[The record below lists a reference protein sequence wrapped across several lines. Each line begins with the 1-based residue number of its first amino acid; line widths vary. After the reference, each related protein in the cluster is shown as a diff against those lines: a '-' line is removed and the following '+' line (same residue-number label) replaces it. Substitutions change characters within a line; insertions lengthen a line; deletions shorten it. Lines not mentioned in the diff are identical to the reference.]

1 MTSNQGLL
9 SPATAANAVFPAPIT
24 RVAETFEQANP
35 QVPGEIELDLH
46 GRLLHNYLTYE
57 GFAAPLIEA
66 YDHWITNILPR
77 QVAARSIPLSDGG
90 QVVFGRTFL
99 EKPKIT
105 PQMVRMTPQMARD
118 SMLTYAADAST
129 DIAYVA
135 PDGTQTPIDRVL
147 IGKLPVM
154 VLSSLCHLHGKTDL
168 EILAMR
174 ECSKDPGG
182 YFIIKGTEK
191 VVLIQEK
198 LGLDKPFV
206 FVGDTKVSAKGG
218 KSAKSVPKGRLVARM
233 TTNTLRGST
242 VVVLKEGK
250 RRNIKLSL
258 HFMGK
263 NKKGDQNTIG
273 VFQAYRMIGTILDEL
288 AGITEPNEK
297 FSNTP
302 RMIRLI
308 SQFTRPEWVK
318 KVWITLQP
326 SLLKLSLVGDDIEYI
341 LRKRGPTPGNTPSE
355 RRLALLNLLEEEL
368 FPQIEATPRQ
378 GERPEETRRRLLIRK
393 LDMLSIMVARM
404 AEVMAGLRP
413 VDDRDDWANK
423 RLETAAR
430 SMEQLFH
437 GLWNEY
443 IKKTEETIRNKNY
456 TRETVRS
463 AFIHHSIITDGFTAS
478 FNSNNWGVKG
488 YYKENI
494 TDVLKRDN
502 ILSTYSH
509 LRRVNTPTSR
519 KAKQPLIRLVQM
531 SQLGYIC
538 PVETPEGE
546 NCLGSREPVLM
557 SNGSFL
563 PMGDVKDG
571 DEIITID
578 PVTLQQSTTKVY
590 RHFVVKSDKY
600 GKKVVNVST
609 VDNRSIVVTEDH
621 RFLTLRGW
629 VEAKDLSI
637 ATDTVCIWRG
647 PNNCIF
653 TQLQSIT
660 EQPPCLVGDFTTVS
674 DNHSFIGGQGFVTHN
689 CGIVK
694 NMTIACY
701 ISIQRDENLVLRRV
715 LDESAARPQP
725 YLSDIPTTYHTSKF
739 MLNGKFLG
747 WCPGPELRDF
757 CRTMRRTLVFP
768 KDTSIVLDA
777 DNFLYIYTNG
787 ARPTRP
793 LLIVDTDG
801 ELVIAKK
808 NLWQASTAELL
819 SEGCLEYVDPFEQH
833 SVLIAQSIWDMEAK
847 RNEVFSA
854 QQALQRAEENL
865 TRILERI
872 QAAGAAGA
880 TGQIMGDEDDREE
893 AEREV
898 RQAKDTMDTLLRK
911 GSYTHCEMDPSAIL
925 GIAASVIPMPEH
937 NQGPRNVFSCIPVT
951 TVVNIDGKCKAIG
964 DLKNGD
970 EVLTIDPV
978 TSQTFKTRIKNH
990 FVINSS
996 DNGKKMY
1003 EITTISGRKIQ
1014 ATQDH
1019 PFLTLHGWVQT
1030 GDLDPAKHHLGIYS
1044 DVKPLEN
1051 NTTGIILSIEEFYQR
1066 LEELGCPNI
1075 SISRH
1080 VDELFNLKL
1089 LPLHANDNRLPI
1101 IARML
1106 GYLQSDGHLGW
1117 LEDRPRTAW
1126 TFGRPRDAEQ
1136 FNQDVQ
1142 ALGFNETKICESFGH
1157 HTTSGANYHTWTI
1170 YKYGGFSALM
1180 MALDGVIGRKTE
1192 TRSNPIPE
1200 WIMNGSP
1207 LIKREYVAG
1216 FMGGDGTKI
1225 NMSSRQ
1231 YKTKRGATYD
1241 LSRMVQH
1248 KVAEHV
1254 DSCLAWFEQFT
1265 SLLHE
1270 FGIAT
1275 STIKVFTSD
1284 YDPGKRRIELEMP
1297 SDRQNLIR
1305 LMDLI
1310 GYRYATTKYT
1320 ESLIVSEWLK
1330 YVEFTL
1336 SHVYAL
1342 REEVFNL
1349 HTEGWSHP
1357 KISKH
1362 FNIPVHKSQDY
1373 YWSRLHGKTMNLPQT
1388 AIRLEDWVNMV
1399 VAKDRCIFEPIHSI
1413 KEVAGCL
1420 VADFETEADT
1430 HSFIAGDGF
1439 ISHNCGQGRQA
1450 LGIYHSNYM
1459 TRFDTTSKMLAFPNR
1474 PLFEPQI
1481 NSIMGMNEL
1490 PTGEM
1495 VTVAI
1500 MTYLGYNQEDAFIF
1514 NKASIDRGLFRML
1527 KTTTYRSALKQTKQ
1541 FVEEFIRPEIVG
1553 GEPTGRYDNIDE
1565 NGYPRVGAI
1574 VKQGDCIIGKVRIY
1588 HGTGR
1593 TENASVF
1600 IGVGEEG
1607 IVDDVLI
1614 TENEEKKPA
1623 IKVRIRQMR
1632 FPVIG
1637 DKFAPRSAQ
1646 KGTIGIILPEED
1658 MPFIAAGP
1666 NAGMKPDI
1674 IVNPHC
1680 LRGDTLVTMPSGL
1693 ARRIDSMNQEG
1704 GGLVW
1709 GWNGK
1714 GMVPAHQV
1722 AMEPKG
1728 KREIVRLTL
1737 EDGRTIHCTPD
1748 HRFLIKTATGYEWIE
1763 AKDLQPMGSMTNGS
1777 WQRRVEGSQIVMG
1790 FEGVVDEPTPEER
1803 VTEMNWSL
1811 DVFHMRTPLERE
1823 KSMAFARILGAICTD
1838 GCVSVPDWTGDEA
1851 TRESI
1856 RTPKEKFVVSE
1867 TINLGQPGV
1876 KAHLGHEMDAVAMAA
1891 DIALITGTVP
1901 NPYFSKGVWVI
1912 QLPATLSRI
1921 IASLPGMTIGR
1932 RSQQPAELPKFL
1944 MDPACPVSIIR
1955 EFLGGLFGGD
1965 GHAPHLIDRKTIDGG
1980 ATFLVSV
1987 AFGQTI
1993 MKQHSESLQQKM
2005 VAITE
2010 LLDRAGVA
2018 GAKVQGP
2025 LNMRYTEGSYKP
2037 KDVEL
2042 NPRIEYRVI
2051 LPETIDFSKRIGFRY
2066 CVQKASRLSAAN
2078 AYWRFRDAVKRQHD
2092 QVVKRTFE
2100 IYEARR
2106 FAHQFTLSM
2115 ALEQA
2120 RQELLLEEPPIW
2132 EHYSLSSVQDLNN
2145 RRASGKADLK
2155 QFDYEFFPDA
2165 AKFLDE
2171 AGCLRWFEEKYVTL
2185 RGEEQVE
2192 TFTLRLLD
2200 RRSAGEDIVFDISVA
2215 SVESFTANGSQCHN
2229 CIPSRMTMGMII
2241 EIVASK
2247 LAAIQGERVNATA
2260 FRPFDIDELRRN
2272 LKQYGYNE
2280 FGNESMVNGM
2290 TGKRFKSQIFIGPCY
2305 YQALRHHVQDKI
2317 QMRSRGAIN
2326 PISHQ
2331 PVGGRARHGGLRF
2344 GEMERDSLISHGASS
2359 VLRERL
2365 CDVSDAYRTV
2375 WCQTCGTIAISDT
2388 ISETYLCRNCKTKAN
2403 FGTVTIPYAYKL
2415 LVHMLN
2421 GAGLNMTL
2429 GLRRTEG

>member
-1 MTSNQGLL
+1 MTSNQGLI

-24 RVAETFEQANP
+24 RVSEAFDQADP
-35 QVPGEIELDLH
+35 QVPGEIELDQH
-46 GRLLHNYLTYE
+46 GQLLRNYLTYE

-66 YDHWITNILPR
+66 YDNWITNILPR
-77 QVAARSIPLSDGG
+77 QVAAHDIPLSDGG
-90 QVVFGRTFL
+90 RVVFGQIFC

-118 SMLTYAADAST
+118 SMLTYAADIST

-135 PDGTQTPIDRVL
+135 SDGSRTPIDRIL
-147 IGKLPVM
+147 IGKIPVM

-182 YFIIKGTEK
+182 YFVIKGTEK

-198 LGLDKPFV
+198 LGLDKIFV
-206 FVGDTKVSAKGG
+206 FVGDTKTSAKGG

-233 TTNTLRGST
+233 TTNTLQGST

-273 VFQAYRMIGTILDEL
+273 VFQAYRMLGSVLDEL
-288 AGITEPNEK
+288 AGITDPNEK

-302 RMIRLI
+302 RMIRMI

-341 LRKRGPTPGNTPSE
+341 LRKRGPTPGNTPAE
-355 RRLALLNLLEEEL
+355 RRLAVLKLLQDEL
-368 FPQIEATPRQ
+368 FPQIEATPRP

-393 LDMLSIMVARM
+393 LEMLSIMVARM

-437 GLWNEY
+437 GLWSEY
-443 IKKTEETIRNKNY
+443 LKKTEETIRNKNY

-463 AFIHHSIITDGFTAS
+463 AFIHHSIITDGFTSS

-502 ILSTYSH
+502 ILSTYSN

-519 KAKQPLIRLVQM
+519 KAKQPLIRLVQL
-531 SQLGYIC
+531 SQIGYIC

-546 NCLGSREPVLM
+546 NCVALPETVLM
-557 SNGSFL
+557 SDGSHR
-563 PMGDVKDG
+563 PMGEVKDG

-590 RHFVVKSDKY
+590 RYFTVASDKY
-600 GKKVVNVST
+600 GKKVVQVTSYNGRT
-609 VDNRSIVVTEDH
+609 YTVTEDH
-621 RFLTLRGW
+621 KFLTHIGW
-629 VEAKDLSI
+629 VKAEDLDP
-637 ATDTVCIWRG
+637 TEHLVCIWPGVTPVPHNSNERIILSVNEFKNLLSDVHVKPSLFSKHADDLISKG
-647 PNNCIF
+647 LLPLRSTHPHLPIIARICGFTITDGSLGIRDQTPYSSFCFGTEYDANLFEEDMARLGFNKTRARYGESTMIDKETGRETTHHGWTLSHGACFASLLLALGLIHGRKTESPSKPVPDWIMNGSPLVKREFLAGFQGGDGCKICWHKRYNKVTAGKINLMHTMQHKCPEHVQSLIDFMKQIKQLFAEFNIETFDVVSKQVSETRYMVKVKPVNTEENILRYMDMIGYRYATTKSTMSYQISEYLRYKQNKIKERAKLKAQVLELYNGGMKQADIARKLEMRLRLVGSIIEYDKINPTSKSLAPPDTVSFETWLKCTFINHNCIF
-653 TQLQSIT
+653 MPIWSIT

-694 NMTIACY
+694 NMTIASY
-701 ISIQRDENLVLRRV
+701 ISIQRDENLVLRRI
-715 LDESAARPQP
+715 LDESANRPQP

-747 WCPGPELRDF
+747 WCPGTELRNF
-757 CRTMRRTLVFP
+757 CITMRRTLVFP
-768 KDTSIVLDA
+768 KDTSVVLDL

-787 ARPTRP
+787 ARPSRP
-793 LLIVDTDG
+793 LLIVDPDG

-808 NLWQASTAELL
+808 NMWQASTAELL
-819 SEGCLEYVDPFEQH
+819 SEGCLEYIDPFEQH
-833 SVLIAQSIWDMEAK
+833 SILVAQSIWDMEAK

-865 TRILERI
+865 VRILERI
-872 QAAGAAGA
+872 QAPGA
-880 TGQIMGDEDDREE
+880 QPNLGDQETREE

-898 RQAKDTMDTLLRK
+898 KQAKDVLDTLLRK
-911 GSYTHCEMDPSAIL
+911 RPYTHCEMDPSAIL

-937 NQGPRNVFSCIPVT
+937 NQGPRNTFACLPT
-951 TVVNIDGKCKAIG
+951 ATGVNIDGKMIDIG

-970 EVLTIDPV
+970 EVLTIDPITLK
-978 TSQTFKTRIKNH
+978 TSKTRIKNH
-990 FVINSS
+990 FIINSS
-996 DNGKKMY
+996 DHGKKVY

-1019 PFLTLHGWVQT
+1019 PFLTLNGWVQA
-1030 GDLDPAKHHLGIYS
+1030 GELDLKLHHLGIYP
-1044 DVKPLEN
+1044 DVKPLDN
-1051 NTTGIILSIEEFYQR
+1051 NGNRTVLTPEAFSQG
-1066 LEELGCPNI
+1066 LEKLGCRA
-1075 SISRH
+1075 SIIIKHR
-1080 VDELFNLKL
+1080 DELMAMKL
-1089 LPLHANDNRLPI
+1089 LPLEAADDRLPI

-1117 LEDRPRTAW
+1117 DQDVPRTQW
-1126 TFGRPRDAEQ
+1126 SFGQQRDAEV
-1136 FNQDVQ
+1136 FNQDVRS
-1142 ALGFNETKICESFGH
+1142 LGFNEMKICESITH
-1157 HTTSGANYHTWTI
+1157 HTVSGATYHTCAL
-1170 YKYGGFSALM
+1170 YKHGSFSTLM

-1192 TRSNPIPE
+1192 TQSNPIPE
-1200 WIMNGSP
+1200 WIMTGSP
-1207 LIKREYVAG
+1207 SIKREYVAG

-1231 YKTKRGATYD
+1231 YKTKRGSTYD

-1248 KVAEHV
+1248 KATEHV

-1275 STIKVFTSD
+1275 GTIKVFTSD

-1330 YVEFTL
+1330 YVDFTL
-1336 SHVYAL
+1336 SQVYAL
-1342 REEVFNL
+1342 REMVFNL
-1349 HTEGWSHP
+1349 HNDGWSHP
-1357 KISKH
+1357 KIAKH

-1373 YWSRLHGKTMNLPQT
+1373 YWSRLHGKTMNLPQD
-1388 AIRLEDWVNMV
+1388 AIRLEDWVDMV
-1399 VAKDRCIFEPIHSI
+1399 VAKDRCIFEPIRSI
-1413 KEVAGCL
+1413 NEIPGCL
-1420 VADFETEADT
+1420 VADFETEAET

-1439 ISHNCGQGRQA
+1439 ITHNCGQGRQA

-1459 TRFDTTSKMLAFPNR
+1459 TRFDTTSKMLAFPTR

-1481 NSIMGMNEL
+1481 NALMGLNEL

-1495 VTVAI
+1495 VIVAI

-1632 FPVIG
+1632 FPMIG
-1637 DKFAPRSAQ
+1637 DKFAPRNAQ

-1666 NAGMKPDI
+1666 NAGMRPDI
-1674 IVNPHC
+1674 IINPHC
-1680 LRGDTLVTMPSGL
+1680 L
-1693 ARRIDSMNQEG
+1693 
-1704 GGLVW
+1704 
-1709 GWNGK
+1709 
-1714 GMVPAHQV
+1714 
-1722 AMEPKG
+1722 
-1728 KREIVRLTL
+1728 
-1737 EDGRTIHCTPD
+1737 
-1748 HRFLIKTATGYEWIE
+1748 
-1763 AKDLQPMGSMTNGS
+1763 
-1777 WQRRVEGSQIVMG
+1777 
-1790 FEGVVDEPTPEER
+1790 
-1803 VTEMNWSL
+1803 
-1811 DVFHMRTPLERE
+1811 
-1823 KSMAFARILGAICTD
+1823 
-1838 GCVSVPDWTGDEA
+1838 
-1851 TRESI
+1851 
-1856 RTPKEKFVVSE
+1856 
-1867 TINLGQPGV
+1867 
-1876 KAHLGHEMDAVAMAA
+1876 
-1891 DIALITGTVP
+1891 
-1901 NPYFSKGVWVI
+1901 
-1912 QLPATLSRI
+1912 
-1921 IASLPGMTIGR
+1921 
-1932 RSQQPAELPKFL
+1932 
-1944 MDPACPVSIIR
+1944 
-1955 EFLGGLFGGD
+1955 
-1965 GHAPHLIDRKTIDGG
+1965 
-1980 ATFLVSV
+1980 
-1987 AFGQTI
+1987 
-1993 MKQHSESLQQKM
+1993 
-2005 VAITE
+2005 
-2010 LLDRAGVA
+2010 
-2018 GAKVQGP
+2018 
-2025 LNMRYTEGSYKP
+2025 
-2037 KDVEL
+2037 
-2042 NPRIEYRVI
+2042 
-2051 LPETIDFSKRIGFRY
+2051 
-2066 CVQKASRLSAAN
+2066 
-2078 AYWRFRDAVKRQHD
+2078 
-2092 QVVKRTFE
+2092 
-2100 IYEARR
+2100 
-2106 FAHQFTLSM
+2106 
-2115 ALEQA
+2115 
-2120 RQELLLEEPPIW
+2120 
-2132 EHYSLSSVQDLNN
+2132 
-2145 RRASGKADLK
+2145 
-2155 QFDYEFFPDA
+2155 
-2165 AKFLDE
+2165 
-2171 AGCLRWFEEKYVTL
+2171 
-2185 RGEEQVE
+2185 
-2192 TFTLRLLD
+2192 
-2200 RRSAGEDIVFDISVA
+2200 
-2215 SVESFTANGSQCHN
+2215 
-2229 CIPSRMTMGMII
+2229 PSRMTMSLVI

-2247 LAAIQGERVNATA
+2247 LASIQGERVNASA
-2260 FRPFDIDELRRN
+2260 FRPFDIDEFRRN

-2280 FGNESMVNGM
+2280 FGNEVMQNGM

-2326 PISHQ
+2326 PVSHQ
-2331 PVGGRARHGGLRF
+2331 PVGGRARHGGLRSIRPQW
-2344 GEMERDSLISHGASS
+2344 GVIS
-2359 VLRERL
+2359 
-2365 CDVSDAYRTV
+2365 
-2375 WCQTCGTIAISDT
+2375 
-2388 ISETYLCRNCKTKAN
+2388 
-2403 FGTVTIPYAYKL
+2403 L
-2415 LVHMLN
+2415 LVCTQQAIQSNSGDAVKPPVPSSWKEHSSDLTESQSGSVDESQLWPRGKLGGM
-2421 GAGLNMTL
+2421 GKIWRMTQR
-2429 GLRRTEG
+2429 GNRQS